1 MIFGRGF
8 EVCRPH
14 GVALDGGGVCE
25 GDGGGPGQELQPPRL
40 QVPLCSVGGVH
51 RAAGGHWLETSGHI
65 VQLLGPPV
73 VQTQVVVAVCP
84 AEWTVGTTGLGQ
96 VSPAATQ
103 GTDPMSLTCN
113 L

>member
-1 MIFGRGF
+1 MECIALQ
-8 EVCRPH
+8 EDTSYRP
-14 GVALDGGGVCE
+14 
-25 GDGGGPGQELQPPRL
+25 
-40 QVPLCSVGGVH
+40 VGY
-51 RAAGGHWLETSGHI
+51 I

-73 VQTQVVVAVCP
+73 VQTQVVVAVGP

-103 GTDPMSLTCN
+103 GTEPMSLTY